1 MKRLFDKPI
10 GVLLVIYLTIILSMW
25 LITLPFISST
35 HPTPN
40 KEKPK
45 KNIRYQDKSKIS
57 DTVKVIDTYIYLNS
71 DSIKDRYIR
80 IKSDTILIFK

>member
-45 KNIRYQDKSKIS
+45 
-57 DTVKVIDTYIYLNS
+57 
-71 DSIKDRYIR
+71 R
-80 IKSDTILIFK
+80 I

>member
-1 MKRLFDKPI
+1 MKRLLKEPL
-10 GVLLVIYLTIILSMW
+10 GKLLLIDLILSIYLII
-25 LITLPFISST
+25 LPFISST
-35 HPTPN
+35 NHTPN

>member
-1 MKRLFDKPI
+1 MKRLLKEPL
-10 GVLLVIYLTIILSMW
+10 GKLLLIDLILSIYLII
-25 LITLPFISST
+25 LPFISST

>member
-1 MKRLFDKPI
+1 MKRLLKEPL
-10 GVLLVIYLTIILSMW
+10 GKLLLIDLILSIY

-40 KEKPK
+40 KEKLK

>member
-1 MKRLFDKPI
+1 MKRLLKEPL
-10 GVLLVIYLTIILSMW
+10 GKLLLIDLILSIY

-40 KEKPK
+40 NEKPK

>member
-1 MKRLFDKPI
+1 MK
-10 GVLLVIYLTIILSMW
+10 TTAIILIG
-25 LITLPFISST
+25 LIGYLIISLILIALPNKA
-35 HPTPN
+35 PTPN

-45 KNIRYQDKSKIS
+45 KNIRYRDKSKIS

-71 DSIKDRYIR
+71 DTIKDRYIR

>member
-1 MKRLFDKPI
+1 MKRLLKEPL
-10 GVLLVIYLTIILSMW
+10 GKLLLIDLILSIY

>member
-1 MKRLFDKPI
+1 MKRLLKEPLGKLLLIDLI
-10 GVLLVIYLTIILSMW
+10 LSIYLVI
-25 LITLPFISST
+25 LPFISST

>member
-1 MKRLFDKPI
+1 MRRLLKEPL
-10 GVLLVIYLTIILSMW
+10 GKLLLIDLILSIYLIILPF
-25 LITLPFISST
+25 LPSIV
-35 HPTPN
+35 PTPN

>member
-1 MKRLFDKPI
+1 MKRLLKEPL
-10 GVLLVIYLTIILSMW
+10 GKLLLIDLILSIYLIILPF
-25 LITLPFISST
+25 LPNKA
-35 HPTPN
+35 PTPN